1 MSLWDL
7 FRKPKPQPPV
17 DEKIYP
23 AEVVRFFITECG
35 NPVVQVK
42 DSRGREGYMYLAS
55 AQGILKPFSNFKR
68 FKIQGEADSVLTSE
82 MLKEMGNTPEAKASV
97 GKI

>member
-7 FRKPKPQPPV
+7 FRKPKPQPPA

-23 AEVVRFFITECG
+23 AEVVRFFVTERG

-55 AQGILKPFSNFKR
+55 AQGILKPFSEFAR
-68 FKIQGEADSVLTSE
+68 FKIQGEGDSVLTSE
-82 MLKEMGNTPEAKASV
+82 MLKQMGNTPEAQNSV
-97 GKI
+97 RKI